1 MVTFVFSVDAVLHC
15 RFGISP
21 VGEVVQVARAL
32 GAARRDTAHW
42 TWLNER
48 RHAFVELQRDH
59 DLAPLRA
66 VLPER
71 GYAPDFLTPPPR
83 SPLTD
88 IAEELETVRRTP
100 ASRARAEIERS
111 LEGRDVDP
119 ETARVLRSA
128 TAPQLLADLLELLWQ
143 RVVEPSWPSIRELLE
158 RDIAHRTR
166 RLAEGGLARLFD
178 DLSPFVS
185 LDGRRLRVH
194 QRSEATVELGPTGL
208 LLVPS
213 AFVAPRVGSMPDPPL
228 LLYPARG
235 TAALL
240 DDARDGDGHRPEL
253 ARLIGPTRAE
263 ILLSLGDP
271 TSTTSLSRR
280 LRRSPGNVAD
290 HLAVLHRAGLV
301 SRRRAGR
308 SVLYART
315 ALAQAML
322 RPPAREPR

>member
-1 MVTFVFSVDAVLHC
+1 MITFVFSVDAVLHC
-15 RFGISP
+15 RFGVSP
-21 VGEVVQVARAL
+21 VGEVVQAARAI

-42 TWLNER
+42 AWLNAR
-48 RHAFVELQRDH
+48 RQLIVELQRDH

-71 GYAPDFLTPPPR
+71 GYAPDFLTPPAG

-88 IAEELETVRRTP
+88 IAEELDTIRRTHP
-100 ASRARAEIERS
+100 SRARAEIDRS
-111 LEGRDVDP
+111 LEGREVDP
-119 ETARVLRSA
+119 AIARVLRSPR
-128 TAPQLLADLLELLWQ
+128 APLVLADLLEQLWQ
-143 RVVEPSWPSIRELLE
+143 RVLEPSWPAIRELLE

-166 RLAEGGLARLFD
+166 RLGEGGLARLFE
-178 DLSPFVS
+178 DLSPLVS

-194 QRSEATVELGPTGL
+194 QRSEAIVELGPTGL
-208 LLVPS
+208 LLTPS
-213 AFVAPRVGSMPDPPL
+213 AFVAPRVGSMRDPPL

-240 DDARDGDGHRPEL
+240 DVAREGDGRRPEL
-253 ARLIGPTRAE
+253 ARLIGSTRAE

-322 RPPAREPR
+322 HEPG

>member
-1 MVTFVFSVDAVLHC
+1 MITFVFSVDAVLHC
-15 RFGISP
+15 RFGVSP
-21 VGEVVQVARAL
+21 VGEVVQAARAL
-32 GAARRDTAHW
+32 GAAPRDTAHYA
-42 TWLNER
+42 WLNAR
-48 RHAFVELQRDH
+48 RQLVVELQRDH

-71 GYAPDFLTPPPR
+71 GYAPDFLTPPAR

-88 IAEELETVRRTP
+88 IAEELDTIRRTP
-100 ASRARAEIERS
+100 PSRARAEIDLS
-111 LEGRDVDP
+111 LESRELDP
-119 ETARVLRSA
+119 ATERVLRSSK
-128 TAPQLLADLLELLWQ
+128 APLVLADLLELLWQ
-143 RVVEPSWPSIRELLE
+143 RILEPSWPSIRELLE

-166 RLAEGGLARLFD
+166 RLGEGGLARLFD
-178 DLSPFVS
+178 DLSPLVS
-185 LDGRRLRVH
+185 LHGRRLRVH
-194 QRSEATVELGPTGL
+194 QRSEAVVELGPTGL
-208 LLVPS
+208 LLTPS
-213 AFVAPRVGSMPDPPL
+213 AFIAPRIGSMPRPPM

-240 DDARDGDGHRPEL
+240 DGAQEDGRRPEL

-290 HLAVLHRAGLV
+290 HLSVLHQAGLV

-308 SVLYART
+308 SVLYTRT

-322 RPPAREPR
+322 RGRARDPR

>member
-1 MVTFVFSVDAVLHC
+1 MITFIFSVDAVLHC
-15 RFGISP
+15 RFGVSP
-21 VGEVVQVARAL
+21 VGEVVQAARAL
-32 GAARRDTAHW
+32 GAARRDTAHYA
-42 TWLNER
+42 WLNAR
-48 RHAFVELQRDH
+48 RQLVVELQRDR

-71 GYAPDFLTPPPR
+71 GYAPDFLTPPAA
-83 SPLTD
+83 SPLTE
-88 IAEELETVRRTP
+88 IAEELDTIRRTP
-100 ASRARAEIERS
+100 PSRARAEIDLS
-111 LEGRDVDP
+111 LDGREIDP
-119 ETARVLRSA
+119 AVARVLRSPA
-128 TAPQLLADLLELLWQ
+128 APLVLGDLLELFWQ
-143 RVVEPSWPSIRELLE
+143 RVLEPSWPSIRELLE

-166 RLAEGGLARLFD
+166 RLGEGGLARLFE
-178 DLSPFVS
+178 DLSPLVS
-185 LDGRRLRVH
+185 LHGRRLRVH
-194 QRSEATVELGPTGL
+194 QRSEAVVELGPTGL
-208 LLVPS
+208 LLTPS
-213 AFVAPRVGSMPDPPL
+213 AFVAPRIGSMPHPPL

-240 DDARDGDGHRPEL
+240 DVAREEDGRRPEL

-290 HLAVLHRAGLV
+290 HLAVLHQAGLV

-308 SVLYART
+308 SVLYTRT

-322 RPPAREPR
+322 RSPAREPR

>member
-15 RFGISP
+15 RFGVSA
-21 VGEVVQVARAL
+21 VGEVVQVARAI
-32 GAARRDTAHW
+32 GAAQRDTAHW
-42 TWLNER
+42 GWLNER
-48 RHAFVELQRDH
+48 RQLLVELQRDR

-71 GYAPDFLTPPPR
+71 GYAPDFLTPPAR

-88 IAEELETVRRTP
+88 IAEELDTISRTP
-100 ASRARAEIERS
+100 PSRARAEIDRS

-119 ETARVLRSA
+119 AVARVLRSA
-128 TAPQLLADLLELLWQ
+128 SAAGLLAGLLGHLWERLLE
-143 RVVEPSWPSIRELLE
+143 PAWPTIRELLE
-158 RDIAHRTR
+158 RDVAHRTR
-166 RLAEGGLARLFD
+166 RLGEGGLARLFE
-178 DLSPFVS
+178 DLSPLVS
-185 LDGRRLRVH
+185 LDGRRLHVH
-194 QRSEATVELGPTGL
+194 QRSDAVVELGPTGL
-208 LLVPS
+208 LLTPS
-213 AFVAPRVGSMPDPPL
+213 AFVAPRIGSMPDPPM

-235 TAALL
+235 TATLL
-240 DDARDGDGHRPEL
+240 AAEGGGRRPEL
-253 ARLIGPTRAE
+253 ARLLGPTRAE
-263 ILLSLGDP
+263 ILVSLDDP

-290 HLAVLHRAGLV
+290 HLAVLHGAGLV

-322 RPPAREPR
+322 HRPR